1 MANVTRTGEPV
12 ACGRSDARAR
22 EGGMPRERA
31 SKARVDARVDEA
43 AELMRAGL
51 WRSGSTVRELAGKWG
66 VSVSTAKGWS
76 STASRLVR
84 AECED
89 VDAARVSIATR
100 LERIVCEGEPR
111 DAVNAAAT
119 LAKLFGLNA
128 ADRLEVS
135 ASTPLVCTAAWSE
148 LRTIL
153 LDALRP
159 FPEAHGAVVAALLA
173 HENGRT

>member
-1 MANVTRTGEPV
+1 MATR
-12 ACGRSDARAR
+12 AS
-22 EGGMPRERA
+22 RA
-31 SKARVDARVDEA
+31 SKATVDARVEEA

-51 WRSGSTVRELAGKWG
+51 WRTGSTVRTLATKWG

-89 VDAARVSIATR
+89 VDAARVTVATR
-100 LERIVCEGEPR
+100 LERIVCEGEAR

-135 ASTPLVCTAAWSE
+135 ASTPLVMTSE
-148 LRTIL
+148 WAEFRLVL
-153 LDALRP
+153 LDALAP
-159 FPEAHGAVVAALLA
+159 FPEAHASVVAAILA
-173 HENGRT
+173 HAKGAP